1 MLRELGEGLEVGFP
15 LYSYRGLDKSVRLI
29 SQIASTCKIGL
40 NLVNMTSHLIEQ
52 SRD

>member
-1 MLRELGEGLEVGFP
+1 MNRSIKGENA
-15 LYSYRGLDKSVRLI
+15 RLI
-29 SQIASTCKIGL
+29 LQLPQPEKMEM